1 MTVASGAPQSPPPSE
16 PRLTARLMH
25 WWRRR
30 RTLRRL
36 ARRAQPPS
44 LLFLCHGNLCR
55 SPFAAGAARRLLPDW
70 VDVASAGFL
79 APGRRAPPDA
89 IAAAAELGVDLS
101 AHRSSQLTVDHFKNA
116 ELVVVMD
123 RDQRRR
129 VVTMRPALAGQVVL
143 LGDLDPVPTTAR
155 DVPDPVNQPL
165 DAFRSSYARI
175 DRCVRELVAA
185 WSQPT
190 GHQPHR

>member
-1 MTVASGAPQSPPPSE
+1 MTVASGAPQVPPRAE

-25 WWRRR
+25 WWRRH

-36 ARRAQPPS
+36 ARRARPPS
-44 LLFLCHGNLCR
+44 LLFLCHGNQCR

-89 IAAAAELGVDLS
+89 ITAAAELGVDLS
-101 AHRSSQLTVDHFKNA
+101 AHRSTLLTVDHFRNA

-129 VVTMRPALAGQVVL
+129 AVAMRPALAGQVVL
-143 LGDLDPVPTTAR
+143 LGDLDPVPASR

-175 DRCVRELVAA
+175 DRCVRELVAV
-185 WSQPT
+185 WSQPA
-190 GHQPHR
+190 GHQSRR